1 MSIRMSDRMIIS
13 VSAREARLKKPSGSM
28 RVVSRAGGHVATR
41 KRNETLPSNVP
52 SIAILQR
59 LQQYLHY
66 RRIAYTPYKRKVLQA
81 LQIVR

>member
-1 MSIRMSDRMIIS
+1 MSIS

-41 KRNETLPSNVP
+41 KRNETLPSNAP
-52 SIAILQR
+52 SIAILQH
-59 LQQYLHY
+59 LQHLSVIG
-66 RRIAYTPYKRKVLQA
+66 RICYTSIIEVPLQP